1 MRPSL
6 PSLPVLASS
15 LLLLFAPLYA
25 GCTLLGLGAA
35 AGATVGG
42 CALLDA
48 NDDDAVTEAEFSA
61 GLFDRWDTDGDRMLT
76 EAEFEAG
83 TARADAYDE
92 WDDDFDDWD
101 DDNDGTLSSA
111 EFVSGASDSGDV
123 ADMLDDGCDDL
134 GL

>member
-1 MRPSL
+1 MRIPS
-6 PSLPVLASS
+6 PILATT
-15 LLLLFAPLYA
+15 LLLLLAPLYA

-48 NDDDAVTEAEFSA
+48 NDDDTVTEAEFSA
-61 GLFDRWDTDGDRMLT
+61 GLFDRWDTDDDDTLT
-76 EAEFEAG
+76 EAEFDAG
-83 TARADAYDE
+83 AARADAYDD
-92 WDDDFDDWD
+92 WDDDFDEWD
-101 DDNDGTLSSA
+101 DDNDGALSSA

-123 ADMLDDGCDDL
+123 ADMLDNGCDDL